1 MILFFHSHY
10 FDRKYEERLAAQRE
24 FESEIDVNI
33 DNRVLADF
41 SKTRGEFGEYSDTD
55 TEEFIIERG
64 VSTEPPFLSILSHK
78 TFPPFTAMTRFF
90 WAS

>member
-1 MILFFHSHY
+1 MILFCHSHY

-41 SKTRGEFGEYSDTD
+41 GETRGEFGEYSDTD
-55 TEEFIIERG
+55 TEEFIIERC
-64 VSTEPPFLSILSHK
+64 VSTEPPLLSILSHK

>member
-1 MILFFHSHY
+1 MILFCHSHY

-41 SKTRGEFGEYSDTD
+41 GETRGEFGEYGDTD
-55 TEEFIIERG
+55 TEEFIIERC